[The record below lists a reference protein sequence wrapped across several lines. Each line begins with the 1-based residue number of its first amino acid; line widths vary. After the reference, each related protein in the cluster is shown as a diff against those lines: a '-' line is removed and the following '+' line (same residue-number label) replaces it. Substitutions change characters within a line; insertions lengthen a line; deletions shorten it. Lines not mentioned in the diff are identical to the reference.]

1 MPKIL
6 TDNKWKYFKYRYEVP
21 QNVLDQ
27 DYDHLDEDSLDGFIK
42 YRRNWYHISDFM
54 LPMSQFDKEFKEWHA
69 YLSDSFFSGIL
80 IRVSDDGEQY
90 QIATFIG

>member
-1 MPKIL
+1 
-6 TDNKWKYFKYRYEVP
+6 
-21 QNVLDQ
+21 
-27 DYDHLDEDSLDGFIK
+27 
-42 YRRNWYHISDFM
+42 M